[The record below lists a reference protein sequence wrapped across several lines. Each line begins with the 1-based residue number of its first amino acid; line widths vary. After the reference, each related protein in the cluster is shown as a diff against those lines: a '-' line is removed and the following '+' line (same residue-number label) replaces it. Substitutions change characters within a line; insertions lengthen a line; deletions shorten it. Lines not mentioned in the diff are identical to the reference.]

1 MVDFTFPRP
10 RSPLGMTMLWL
21 RPRREQELSIYV
33 IFIMTALAQTI
44 STLPVEERLQLV
56 WDIWDSIAEDQSNI
70 PVSEEDKAEIRRRL
84 ELYRKGELTSDTW
97 ENVRAKILA
106 TRR

>member
-1 MVDFTFPRP
+1 
-10 RSPLGMTMLWL
+10 
-21 RPRREQELSIYV
+21 
-33 IFIMTALAQTI
+33 MTALAQSI

-106 TRR
+106 NRP

>member
-1 MVDFTFPRP
+1 M
-10 RSPLGMTMLWL
+10 SP
-21 RPRREQELSIYV
+21 
-33 IFIMTALAQTI
+33 LAQTI

-56 WDIWDSIAEDQSNI
+56 YDIWDTIAEDQSNI